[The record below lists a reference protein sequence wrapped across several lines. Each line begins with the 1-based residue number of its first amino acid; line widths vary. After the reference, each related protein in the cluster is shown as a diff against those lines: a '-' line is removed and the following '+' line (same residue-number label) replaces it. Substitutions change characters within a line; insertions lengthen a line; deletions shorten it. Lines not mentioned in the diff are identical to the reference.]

1 MDAVTRLREELEAE
15 VAKLQANTDV
25 GVLAQR
31 ISSLQHRLDHH
42 LVNMLASETGDDSQ
56 EARLYARTV
65 QDFASLQSQLAPL
78 RSALSDRPHFLQVL
92 RESGH
97 EIGSTREHL
106 ELVGS
111 LDQALQHIVH
121 LMQYDTPDR
130 AVIDVRQGFQL
141 TSGSTNYGRFYFEPP
156 KENSGN

>member
-1 MDAVTRLREELEAE
+1 MDAVTRLLGELEAE
-15 VAKLQANTDV
+15 VTKLQANTDV
-25 GVLAQR
+25 GVLAQQ
-31 ISSLQHRLDHH
+31 ISSLQDRLDRQ
-42 LVNMLASETGDDSQ
+42 LVSMLGSQAGDGSP
-56 EARLYARTV
+56 EARLYTRTI
-65 QDFASLQSQLAPL
+65 QDFALLQAQLAPL
-78 RSALSDRPHFLQVL
+78 RSALSDRQHFMQVL

-106 ELVGS
+106 ELVGT
-111 LDQALQHIVH
+111 LDQALQHLVH

-130 AVIDVRQGFQL
+130 AEIDVRQGFQL